1 MLARYVLMIPKNVLR
16 ISRAGALAAALVA
29 ASVLPAAFAEDSK
42 KPEVAAQ
49 PGGPATAVSQLKAF
63 VKNTQAAQGRFDQKP
78 AEGEAGEESQG
89 QFVFARPGKFR
100 WEVTAPYPQLLVA
113 DGNEVFFHDPDLN
126 QVTVRPM
133 QGALGAT
140 PAAIL
145 FGTGELDENFEMTEL
160 PMTDGVNW
168 LQAVPK
174 VKEAGFEEIRIGF
187 KDNVPVVMQ
196 VLDAFNRTTLFEF
209 SEIVS
214 NPVLA
219 KAVFEFKIP
228 EGADVVRQ

>member
-1 MLARYVLMIPKNVLR
+1 MNHKTAYQLF
-16 ISRAGALAAALVA
+16 RAGAVGAALFA
-29 ASVLPAAFAEDSK
+29 ASAAPVALAQDAEKPAAT
-42 KPEVAAQ
+42 AQ
-49 PGGPATAVSQLKAF
+49 PGGPASAVSQLKAF
-63 VKNTQAAQGRFDQKP
+63 VSNTQAAQGRFDQKP
-78 AEGEAGEESQG
+78 AEGEPGEVSRG
-89 QFVFARPGKFR
+89 RFVFARPGKFR
-100 WEVTAPYPQLLVA
+100 WEVTDPYPQLLVA
-113 DGNEVFFHDPDLN
+113 DGTDVFFHDPDLN
-126 QVTVRPM
+126 QVTIRPM

-145 FGTGELDENFEMTEL
+145 FGTGELGDNFEMTEL
-160 PMTDGVNW
+160 PMVDGVNW

-187 KDNVPVVMQ
+187 KDNVPIAMQ

-209 SEIVS
+209 SDLVS

-219 KAVFEFKIP
+219 KAAFEFKIP